1 MRNLTIL
8 IPAKNESESLP
19 IVLNEIKYLE
29 CKKKVIL
36 KEDDLKTINSIKNM
50 DVEIVLQDNYGYGD
64 ALIKGLNVTDTKYF
78 CIFNADGSFKPTD
91 IKELLLKLEKEGLD
105 IVFAS
110 RYEDNAGSDDDTLV
124 TYIGNYVFTKLG
136 NIFFKLNISDI
147 LYTFLIG
154 KTEKVRQLNL
164 NEKNFNF
171 CVELPIKAKR
181 FGLKILSMPAYERK
195 RIAGQKKV
203 SAFKDGLSILICM
216 INLFFGK
223 KNK

>member
-1 MRNLTIL
+1 MNDLSL
-8 IPAKNESESLP
+8 VIPAKNESESLP
-19 IVLNEIKYLE
+19 LV
-29 CKKKVIL
+29 L
-36 KEDDLKTINSIKNM
+36 KELDKYNLKRRIILHKDDKTTINAIKENFK
-50 DVEIVLQDNYGYGD
+50 EIIFQKNKGYGD
-64 ALIKGLNVTDTKYF
+64 ALITGITNLDTKYF